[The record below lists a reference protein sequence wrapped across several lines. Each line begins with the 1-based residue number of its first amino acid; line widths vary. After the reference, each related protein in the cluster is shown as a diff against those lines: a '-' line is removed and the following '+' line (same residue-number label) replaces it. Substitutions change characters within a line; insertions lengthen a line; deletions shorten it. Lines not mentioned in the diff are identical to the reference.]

1 MCRSRRWTRCSR
13 PARRQSLKLAMAS
26 ARQRADDRDLRG
38 MRTSSRGVAAW
49 QPATPLTS
57 PQAWVTGL
65 PLATALQL
73 PSRCPRPSQEHPN
86 GWSPA
91 AWCRTVRRS
100 QVPAGSFQQ
109 TLHERTRPRPRTL
122 IFRRDD
128 PWRPGAALAE
138 ACHEEGGDLSRVAR
152 PERSGARADIAVPQ
166 REDELA
172 GTRAAVRVR
181 DRHVVAPFDLHRAR
195 HPATALPVANRTARE
210 RDVGAV
216 DRCGNAVSARSMRPD
231 RVEVRTSRGRCRRSV
246 VRAHLLRSGAW
257 RRLRGATGGRG
268 RDRGRPPTGARS
280 SAPRRPPHREPQRA

>member
-1 MCRSRRWTRCSR
+1 ME
-13 PARRQSLKLAMAS
+13 
-26 ARQRADDRDLRG
+26 
-38 MRTSSRGVAAW
+38 SRGV
-49 QPATPLTS
+49 
-57 PQAWVTGL
+57 V
-65 PLATALQL
+65 
-73 PSRCPRPSQEHPN
+73 
-86 GWSPA
+86 
-91 AWCRTVRRS
+91 CRTVRRS

-138 ACHEEGGDLSRVAR
+138 VCHEEGGDLSRVAR

-166 REDELA
+166 REDELVVVLAPRHAEVRTLRREQQPRSRTCRPRPA